1 MAEFKKVFKGFDPS
15 EVTAYVEKT
24 DAQLKKYREELSVA
38 KERAAQ
44 YDALEKKVTA
54 LKQMLDALKTEFEA
68 ESRDDKKA
76 LVLIE
81 EAQVLL
87 GNDKKQQDFEQNET
101 LLQTAKTEDLPTET
115 EAQKAVDASEE
126 EVASKPLID
135 LDEVYS
141 TDSTLEELCKE
152 MGLMK

>member
-68 ESRDDKKA
+68 ETRDDKKA

-87 GNDKKQQDFEQNET
+87 SNDAKQQAFEQNEIPS
-101 LLQTAKTEDLPTET
+101 QTARAEDLPTET
-115 EAQKAVDASEE
+115 ETQDAAKTEE
-126 EVASKPLID
+126 EDIASKPLID
-135 LDEVYS
+135 LEEVYS

>member
-15 EVTAYVEKT
+15 EVMAYVEKT

-87 GNDKKQQDFEQNET
+87 SNDKKQQDFEQNET
-101 LLQTAKTEDLPTET
+101 PSQTAKTEDLPTET
-115 EAQKAVDASEE
+115 ETQEAVDASEE
-126 EVASKPLID
+126 DVASKPLID

>member
-44 YDALEKKVTA
+44 YDAIEKKVTA

-87 GNDKKQQDFEQNET
+87 GNDKKQQDFEQNEIPS
-101 LLQTAKTEDLPTET
+101 QTAKTEDLPTET
-115 EAQKAVDASEE
+115 EVQKADDASEE
-126 EVASKPLID
+126 DVASKPLID